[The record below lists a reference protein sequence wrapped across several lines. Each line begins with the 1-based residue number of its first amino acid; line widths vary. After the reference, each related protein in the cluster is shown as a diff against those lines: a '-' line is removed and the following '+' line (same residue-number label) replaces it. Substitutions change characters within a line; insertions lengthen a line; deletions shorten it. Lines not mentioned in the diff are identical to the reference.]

1 MNLLDIILGIILV
14 FSFFQGMKKGLFVT
28 LASLIG
34 LVLGVIGAIYFSE
47 YAASYINDWFSLNKQ
62 TSDFAAMAVT
72 FVAIVIIVNWAGK
85 FLTKIA
91 DFAFLGVFNKILG
104 GVFNMIISAFI
115 VSVIFMF
122 FNEWNA
128 TEYVISEEKKTNSY
142 LFEPIA
148 NLAPLVLPNL
158 VEEIENIDIPKD
170 ILDINKSE
178 KKNNYY
184 SSLRS
189 ENGIHPS
196 FPFAISIRA
205 QSVTFSTI

>member
-1 MNLLDIILGIILV
+1 MNLLDIILGIILI
-14 FSFFQGMKKGLFVT
+14 FSFFQGTKKGLFVT

-34 LVLGVIGAIYFSE
+34 LVLGIIGAIYFSD
-47 YAASYINDWFSLNKQ
+47 YAANYINEWFSWKEQ
-62 TSDFAAMAVT
+62 TTSFVAMAVT
-72 FVAIVIIVNWAGK
+72 FIAIVIIVNWAGK

-91 DFAFLGVFNKILG
+91 DFAFLGIFNKLLG

-128 TEYVISEEKKTNSY
+128 TEYVISEEKKNNSY
-142 LFEPIA
+142 LYEPIA
-148 NLAPLVLPNL
+148 NLAPLVLPDL

-178 KKNNYY
+178 KK
-184 SSLRS
+184 
-189 ENGIHPS
+189 E
-196 FPFAISIRA
+196 
-205 QSVTFSTI
+205 

>member
-1 MNLLDIILGIILV
+1 MNLLDIILGIILI
-14 FSFFQGMKKGLFVT
+14 FSFFQGTKKGLFVT

-34 LVLGVIGAIYFSE
+34 LVLGIIGAIYFSD
-47 YAASYINDWFSLNKQ
+47 YAANYINEWFSWKEQ
-62 TSDFAAMAVT
+62 TTSFVAMAVT
-72 FVAIVIIVNWAGK
+72 FIAIVIIVNWAGK

-91 DFAFLGVFNKILG
+91 DFAFLGIFNKLLG

-128 TEYVISEEKKTNSY
+128 TEYVISEEKKNNSY
-142 LFEPIA
+142 LYEPIA
-148 NLAPLVLPNL
+148 NLAPLVLPSL

-178 KKNNYY
+178 KK
-184 SSLRS
+184 
-189 ENGIHPS
+189 E
-196 FPFAISIRA
+196 
-205 QSVTFSTI
+205 

>member
-122 FNEWNA
+122 FNEWNV
-128 TEYVISEEKKTNSY
+128 TEYVISEEKKNNSY
-142 LFEPIA
+142 LYEPIA

-178 KKNNYY
+178 KK
-184 SSLRS
+184 
-189 ENGIHPS
+189 E
-196 FPFAISIRA
+196 
-205 QSVTFSTI
+205 

>member
-1 MNLLDIILGIILV
+1 MNLLDIILGIILI
-14 FSFFQGMKKGLFVT
+14 FSFFQGTKKGLFVT

-34 LVLGVIGAIYFSE
+34 LVLGIIGAIYFSD
-47 YAASYINDWFSLNKQ
+47 YAANYINEWFSWNKQ
-62 TSDFAAMAVT
+62 TTSFVAIAVT
-72 FVAIVIIVNWAGK
+72 FIAIVIIVNWAGK
-85 FLTKIA
+85 FLTKIV

-128 TEYVISEEKKTNSY
+128 TEYVISEEKKNNSY
-142 LFEPIA
+142 LYEPIA

-178 KKNNYY
+178 KK
-184 SSLRS
+184 
-189 ENGIHPS
+189 E
-196 FPFAISIRA
+196 
-205 QSVTFSTI
+205 

>member
-1 MNLLDIILGIILV
+1 MNLLDIILGIILI
-14 FSFFQGMKKGLFVT
+14 FSFFQGTKKGLFVT

-34 LVLGVIGAIYFSE
+34 LVLGIIGAIYFSD
-47 YAASYINDWFSLNKQ
+47 YAANYINEWFSWKEQ
-62 TSDFAAMAVT
+62 TTSFAAMAVT
-72 FVAIVIIVNWAGK
+72 FIAIVIIVNWAGK

-91 DFAFLGVFNKILG
+91 DFAFLGIFNKLLG

-128 TEYVISEEKKTNSY
+128 TEYVISEEKKNNSY
-142 LFEPIA
+142 LYEPIA
-148 NLAPLVLPNL
+148 NLAPLVLPDL

-178 KKNNYY
+178 KK
-184 SSLRS
+184 
-189 ENGIHPS
+189 E
-196 FPFAISIRA
+196 
-205 QSVTFSTI
+205 

>member
-62 TSDFAAMAVT
+62 TIDFAAMAVT
-72 FVAIVIIVNWAGK
+72 FIAIVIIVNWAGK

-91 DFAFLGVFNKILG
+91 DFAFLGIFNKLLG

-128 TEYVISEEKKTNSY
+128 TEYVISEEKKNNSY

-178 KKNNYY
+178 K
-184 SSLRS
+184 
-189 ENGIHPS
+189 EE
-196 FPFAISIRA
+196 
-205 QSVTFSTI
+205 

>member
-1 MNLLDIILGIILV
+1 MNLLDIILGIILI
-14 FSFFQGMKKGLFVT
+14 FSFFQGTKKGLFVT

-34 LVLGVIGAIYFSE
+34 LVLGIMGAIYFSD
-47 YAASYINDWFSLNKQ
+47 YAANYINEWFSWKEQ
-62 TSDFAAMAVT
+62 TTSFAAMAVT
-72 FVAIVIIVNWAGK
+72 FIAIVIIVNWAGK

-91 DFAFLGVFNKILG
+91 DFAFLGIFNKLLG

-128 TEYVISEEKKTNSY
+128 TEYVISEEKKNNSY
-142 LFEPIA
+142 LYEPIA
-148 NLAPLVLPNL
+148 NLAPLVLPDL

-178 KKNNYY
+178 KT
-184 SSLRS
+184 
-189 ENGIHPS
+189 E
-196 FPFAISIRA
+196 
-205 QSVTFSTI
+205 

>member
-1 MNLLDIILGIILV
+1 MNLLDIILGIILI
-14 FSFFQGMKKGLFVT
+14 FSFFQGTKKGLFVT

-34 LVLGVIGAIYFSE
+34 LVLGIIGAIYFSD
-47 YAASYINDWFSLNKQ
+47 YAANYINEWFSWNKQ
-62 TSDFAAMAVT
+62 TTSFVAIAVT
-72 FVAIVIIVNWAGK
+72 FIAIVIIVNWAGK

-91 DFAFLGVFNKILG
+91 DFAFLGIFNKLLG

-128 TEYVISEEKKTNSY
+128 TEYVISEEKKNNSY
-142 LFEPIA
+142 LYEPIA
-148 NLAPLVLPNL
+148 NLAPLVLPDL

-178 KKNNYY
+178 KT
-184 SSLRS
+184 
-189 ENGIHPS
+189 E
-196 FPFAISIRA
+196 
-205 QSVTFSTI
+205 

>member
-62 TSDFAAMAVT
+62 TIDFAAMAVT

-128 TEYVISEEKKTNSY
+128 TEYVISEEKKNNSY

-178 KKNNYY
+178 K
-184 SSLRS
+184 
-189 ENGIHPS
+189 EE
-196 FPFAISIRA
+196 
-205 QSVTFSTI
+205 